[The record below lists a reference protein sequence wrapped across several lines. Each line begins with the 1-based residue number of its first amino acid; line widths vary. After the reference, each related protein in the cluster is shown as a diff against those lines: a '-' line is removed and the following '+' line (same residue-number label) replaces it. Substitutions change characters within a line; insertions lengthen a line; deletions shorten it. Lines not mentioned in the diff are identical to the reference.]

1 MLSESH
7 NRAYQ
12 DFLTLLI
19 KFVQELSKQEQKMNQ
34 SKIKQEFQGLLEWF
48 EQNVAQL
55 SNQDLAPAIPQ
66 GRRSLIASRWQA
78 VQTEILREFKLL
90 STDILFLAASR
101 QQTTQRKKLKS
112 INDRLTKLI
121 SYCQIMLKDH
131 K

>member
-19 KFVQELSKQEQKMNQ
+19 KFRQELSRQEQKNNQ
-34 SKIKQEFQGLLEWF
+34 FEIKQKFQVLLKWF

-55 SNQDLAPAIPQ
+55 SNQDLTAA
-66 GRRSLIASRWQA
+66 IASRWQA

-101 QQTTQRKKLKS
+101 QQTTQLKKLKS
-112 INDRLTKLI
+112 INDRMTKLI

-131 K
+131 H

>member
-19 KFVQELSKQEQKMNQ
+19 KFRQELSRQKQKINQ
-34 SKIKQEFQGLLEWF
+34 FGIKQEFQGLLEWF

-55 SNQDLAPAIPQ
+55 SNQDLAPA
-66 GRRSLIASRWQA
+66 IASRWQA

-101 QQTTQRKKLKS
+101 QQTTQLKKLKS

>member
-1 MLSESH
+1 
-7 NRAYQ
+7 
-12 DFLTLLI
+12 
-19 KFVQELSKQEQKMNQ
+19 VQELSKQKQKINQ

-48 EQNVAQL
+48 KQNVAQL
-55 SNQDLAPAIPQ
+55 SSQDLAPA
-66 GRRSLIASRWQA
+66 IASRWQA

-90 STDILFLAASR
+90 STDILFLATSR
-101 QQTTQRKKLKS
+101 QQATQRKKLKS

>member
-12 DFLTLLI
+12 DFLTLLT
-19 KFVQELSKQEQKMNQ
+19 KFVQELSRQEQKINQ
-34 SKIKQEFQGLLEWF
+34 YGIKQEFQGLLEWF

-55 SNQDLAPAIPQ
+55 SNQDLAPAI
-66 GRRSLIASRWQA
+66 ASRWQA

-90 STDILFLAASR
+90 STDILFLATSR
-101 QQTTQRKKLKS
+101 QQATQRKKLKS

>member
-19 KFVQELSKQEQKMNQ
+19 KFRQELSRQKQKINQ
-34 SKIKQEFQGLLEWF
+34 FGIKQEFQGLLEWF

-55 SNQDLAPAIPQ
+55 SNQDLAPA
-66 GRRSLIASRWQA
+66 IASRWQA

-101 QQTTQRKKLKS
+101 QQTTQLKKLKS

-121 SYCQIMLKDH
+121 SYCQIMLNDH
-131 K
+131 N

>member
-19 KFVQELSKQEQKMNQ
+19 KFVQELSKQEQKINQ
-34 SKIKQEFQGLLEWF
+34 FEIKQKFQGLLEWF

-55 SNQDLAPAIPQ
+55 SNQDLAPA
-66 GRRSLIASRWQA
+66 LASRWQA

-90 STDILFLAASR
+90 STDILFLATSR
-101 QQTTQRKKLKS
+101 QQATQQKKLKS
-112 INDRLTKLI
+112 INERLTKLI
-121 SYCQIMLKDH
+121 GYCQIMLKDH

>member
-1 MLSESH
+1 
-7 NRAYQ
+7 
-12 DFLTLLI
+12 
-19 KFVQELSKQEQKMNQ
+19 VQELSKQEQKINQ
-34 SKIKQEFQGLLEWF
+34 FKIKQEFQGLLEWF

-55 SNQDLAPAIPQ
+55 SSQDLAPAIPQ

-90 STDILFLAASR
+90 STDILFLATSR
-101 QQTTQRKKLKS
+101 QQATQQKKLKS

>member
-19 KFVQELSKQEQKMNQ
+19 KFRQELSRQKQKINQ
-34 SKIKQEFQGLLEWF
+34 FGIKQEFQGLLEWF

-55 SNQDLAPAIPQ
+55 SNQDLAPA
-66 GRRSLIASRWQA
+66 IASRWQA

-101 QQTTQRKKLKS
+101 QQTTQLKKLKS

-121 SYCQIMLKDH
+121 SYCQIMLKDR